1 MGLVNSLRTHLPPS
15 LPMLAAWFEDIVV
28 DDQIIA
34 TAADK
39 DLQGSGQ
46 DNALTQRPI
55 RSRISTAGRKLSP
68 QFTLRISMPQS

>member
-28 DDQIIA
+28 NDRIIA
-34 TAADK
+34 TTADK
-39 DLQGSGQ
+39 DLGAPK